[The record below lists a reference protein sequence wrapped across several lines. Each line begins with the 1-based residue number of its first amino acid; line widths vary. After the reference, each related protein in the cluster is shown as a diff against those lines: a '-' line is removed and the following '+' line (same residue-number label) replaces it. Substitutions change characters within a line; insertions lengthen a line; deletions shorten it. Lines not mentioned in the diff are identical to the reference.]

1 MCALLHLNQIHLN
14 YFLIHYITTICSI
27 LADKVITVLESGEG
41 ASRTTPHIAKKT
53 LSELLREAQ
62 ENPEIRIIPSMAK
75 EPLDI
80 SSNQTPA
87 TTQLHTVVILSQIP
101 SSPPT
106 LSQLL
111 REAADASAKPS
122 SPEPPVI
129 L

>member
-1 MCALLHLNQIHLN
+1 
-14 YFLIHYITTICSI
+14 
-27 LADKVITVLESGEG
+27 
-41 ASRTTPHIAKKT
+41 
-53 LSELLREAQ
+53 
-62 ENPEIRIIPSMAK
+62 MAK

-129 L
+129 LWNGFNITSDKILFVIVIIIIIIINNNIIIIIINNNNNIIIIMIIINNIMIINYGFIILSFK